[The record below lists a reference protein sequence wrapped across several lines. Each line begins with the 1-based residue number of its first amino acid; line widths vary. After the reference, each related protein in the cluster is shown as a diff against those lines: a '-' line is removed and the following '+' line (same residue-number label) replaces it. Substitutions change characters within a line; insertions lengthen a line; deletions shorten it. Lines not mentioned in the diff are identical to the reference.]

1 MSEVAVIFGM
11 QRCGSNFFLSACSR
25 FEDLSVFGE
34 MYHRGGVFPF
44 QQHHVKDYE
53 VKQRLA
59 WGIRSVTAESSEPF
73 FAEWDFALPY
83 SPETD
88 AALNKI
94 LVQFSHKY
102 PVKYFKAMMDSVV
115 DSRMVFKI
123 FPEHLG
129 LFHMLSILHHHRPK
143 VVLMVRDPVESFI
156 SYKKLT
162 ETKKPQDVDTSE
174 LKIVFNRAEY
184 YEYKAGLVAYF
195 KAISDYCFDEGLEV
209 TTVSYEELHNE
220 GEADKIEKV
229 RQIVERLFQCPVSLK
244 PDAGQIKLFQK
255 QDKSG
260 SSAKKVTNPGQ
271 LPKLPQKLLDDGV
284 GLQSLVS

>member
-11 QRCGSNFFLSACSR
+11 QRCGSNFFLSASSR

-44 QQHHVKDYE
+44 QQDHVKDYE

-59 WGIRSVTAESSEPF
+59 WGIRNETAGSAESF
-73 FAEWDFALPY
+73 FEDWDFALPY
-83 SPETD
+83 SAETD
-88 AALNKI
+88 ALLNKM

-102 PVKYFKAMMDSVV
+102 PGKYFGAMKKSVV
-115 DSRMVFKI
+115 DNRMLFKI

-129 LFHMLSILHHHRPK
+129 LFQILSILHQHRPK
-143 VVLMVRDPVESFI
+143 VVLMVRDPVDSFI

-162 ETKKPQDVDTSE
+162 ETKKPQDVDTSG

-195 KAISDYCFDEGLEV
+195 KAISDYCLDEELEV
-209 TTVSYEELHNE
+209 ATVSYEELHNE
-220 GEADKIEKV
+220 DEQGKIEKV
-229 RQIVERLFQCPVSLK
+229 RRAVERLFQSPVNMR
-244 PDAGQIKLFQK
+244 PDAGQVKLFQK
-255 QDKSG
+255 QDKSE
-260 SSAKKVTNPGQ
+260 SNAEKVTNPGQ
-271 LPKLPQKLLDDGV
+271 LPRSPQRLIDEGLGLL
-284 GLQSLVS
+284 SLMS